1 MMPTSVD
8 DRYVHRDKHCTP
20 RDPINA
26 GETRLKWYDLA
37 SADTRVPEATH
48 VKARELVSSLSRP
61 GDLGFVILHR
71 CGQSFYFL
79 LIQTWVNENEL
90 WETAYAKASDDH
102 PEFTLWPRDQPH
114 KPTFCVWELGAVWAE
129 QQAWR
134 RYLLSSRDEAAKRAY
149 LSDLFEGAV

>member
-1 MMPTSVD
+1 MSSSVAEG
-8 DRYVHRDKHCTP
+8 YVHRDKRCTP
-20 RDPINA
+20 REPIVVGQA
-26 GETRLKWYDLA
+26 HLKWYDLA
-37 SADTRVPEATH
+37 APDAGVPQAVH
-48 VKARELVSSLSRP
+48 AKARQAVSALDLP

-90 WETAYAKASDDH
+90 WETALAKASDDH
-102 PEFTLWPRDQPH
+102 PEFTLWPREKPH

-134 RYLLSSRDEAAKRAY
+134 RYLVSPRDEAAKRAY
-149 LSDLFEGAV
+149 LSEHFEGAV